1 MRRNQN
7 TNHEPRI
14 TTCAGRWLL
23 LLSAAALLLNSLFL
37 IQPAAASNHVA
48 TAGPLSIITSPLPI
62 SLSTDPGKPVT
73 ADLRV
78 KNNGSTTE
86 RLKID
91 LMKFSAFGEDG
102 KPRLEDPEPTDDYFK
117 WVSFPSPVFT
127 AEPGVW
133 KTVRMTINPPKTAAL
148 GYYYAAVFSRADSD
162 RPEER
167 QTALKGGT
175 ATLVLLDVRSPNA
188 KRALDVL
195 EFSSSRRVY
204 EFLPASFT
212 VKLRNPGN
220 IHLRPIGT
228 IFITRGKREVDQI
241 TVNSELGNI
250 LPGSNRIFESKWHNG
265 FPVYTEKT
273 ADNKVVLDDKGKQVH
288 ELKWDFTQVPKL
300 RFGRYHA
307 HLAMAYDD
315 GKRDVPLEAD
325 VSFWVI
331 PWRLV
336 IYAIAI
342 PVIPALL
349 VYFIMRRN
357 LKKARRRS

>member
-1 MRRNQN
+1 MSKQNQVSSIQYQVCRRVIM
-7 TNHEPRI
+7 T
-14 TTCAGRWLL
+14 LL
-23 LLSAAALLLNSLFL
+23 AFSFLLAPFFSTAA
-37 IQPAAASNHVA
+37 QASNHVA

-336 IYAIAI
+336 IASFFIAVFVLI
-342 PVIPALL
+342 GLYSTGRKTWAKV
-349 VYFIMRRN
+349 FRR
-357 LKKARRRS
+357 KR